1 MHKYK
6 VHDLR
11 DVQRRKE
18 KKGNGRREDDRIVLM
33 SYYLFFSN
41 TNTAPLKVE
50 SLETCFTEP
59 TEFRKDFKGLSTTT
73 SESRYI
79 PPYLHAAHIE

>member
-1 MHKYK
+1 
-6 VHDLR
+6 LR
-11 DVQRRKE
+11 CPENKGQN
-18 KKGNGRREDDRIVLM
+18 GNGHRQDGRIVLM

-41 TNTAPLKVE
+41 TNTAPLKLE
-50 SLETCFTEP
+50 SLETCFTVP

-79 PPYLHAAHIE
+79 PPYLHAVHRK